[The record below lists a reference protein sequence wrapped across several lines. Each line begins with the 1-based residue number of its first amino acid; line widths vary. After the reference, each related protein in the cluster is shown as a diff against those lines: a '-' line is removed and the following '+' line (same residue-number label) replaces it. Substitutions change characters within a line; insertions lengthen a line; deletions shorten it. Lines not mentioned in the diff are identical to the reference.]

1 MPPTDIPSLKPAQRV
16 QDAFLVLDVELRT
29 LETGEAFT
37 ILRLGNSTGEI
48 ATEPFWPTRQD
59 EVAGVKKGHP
69 VHVVGEVGT
78 YRQKKQVR
86 VSSIR
91 VLPKDTLDLTAF
103 LPTVGPVGR
112 YWDTIDGWRRSIV
125 KPRLTGVLDL
135 FFDDDKFRHRFELCP
150 ASIRG
155 HHAQL
160 GGLLKH
166 TTEVAAI
173 ARAISRTSGADHDV
187 VLAGVLLHDI
197 GKLEAYSWDGAF
209 DYTIAGSLLGHVVLG
224 SLMLDQRLRLEAK
237 PPCTEEEKW
246 LLVHMILSHHGRL
259 EYGSPVQPM
268 TLEAEVLHWAD
279 NASAKSAS
287 VADAIRD
294 ADNFL
299 EGSISRPQWTLDRRR
314 VYRHGCDWGS
324 VTDDRSPSA

>member
-1 MPPTDIPSLKPAQRV
+1 MPQTDIPNLKPAQRI

-29 LETGEAFT
+29 LETGEPFT

-59 EVAGVKKGHP
+59 EVAGVKKGHA
-69 VHVVGEVGT
+69 VHVVGEVGV

-91 VLPKDTLDLTAF
+91 VLPTDALDLTAL
-103 LPTVGPVGR
+103 LPTVGPVDR

-125 KPRLTGVLDL
+125 KPRLTAVLDL
-135 FFDDDKFRHRFELCP
+135 FFEEDEFRGRFELCP
-150 ASIRG
+150 ASVRG

-173 ARAISRTSGADHDV
+173 ARAISRASGADQDV

-197 GKLEAYSWDGAF
+197 GKLDAYSWDGAF
-209 DYTIAGSLLGHVVLG
+209 DYTVAGSLLGHVVLG
-224 SLMLDQRLRLEAK
+224 SLMFDQRVRVEAEL
-237 PPCTEEEKW
+237 PCTEEEKW
-246 LLVHMILSHHGRL
+246 VLLHMILSHHGQL

-294 ADNFL
+294 ADNFP
-299 EGSISRPQWTLDRRR
+299 EGSISRPQWALDRRR
-314 VYRHGCDWGS
+314 VYRHACDWGY
-324 VTDDRSPSA
+324 VTDNGNPNA